1 MQKRSIHDPWSF
13 PFKTVSEEDIFSF
26 FAKVAISSGLE
37 DLHRFG
43 AGRALRPTSLAGDGQ
58 HDLKCYTSCYI

>member
-37 DLHRFG
+37 EMNRLG
-43 AGRALRPTSLAGDGQ
+43 AGSAIRTPYLDGEGQ